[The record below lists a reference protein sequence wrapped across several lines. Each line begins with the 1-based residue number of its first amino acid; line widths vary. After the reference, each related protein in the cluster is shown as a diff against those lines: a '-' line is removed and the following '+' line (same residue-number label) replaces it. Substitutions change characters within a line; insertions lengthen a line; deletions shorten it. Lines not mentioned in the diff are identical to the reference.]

1 MHNRKKFFVSGA
13 IQGRVLAQLCSY
25 WLLYN
30 FLLWHATFLIEALP
44 SEGVPAP
51 LFERYAAFCSQHTIW
66 LVCMLFVFPVILWDM
81 VKLTHGVAGPLV
93 RLERVVRQMARGE
106 AVSTVVLREHDMLG
120 QFVEAL
126 NELIE
131 AHNRRLEAGNQTAAS
146 PSAPEAGEPES
157 HLLTA
162 SFRG

>member
-1 MHNRKKFFVSGA
+1 MYQRKKFFVSGA

-30 FLLWHATFLIEALP
+30 LLLWHATFLIETLP

-51 LFERYAAFCSQHTIW
+51 LVERYATFCSQHTVW
-66 LVCMLFVFPVILWDM
+66 LLCMAFVFPVILWDM
-81 VKLTHGVAGPLV
+81 VKVTHGVAGPLV

-106 AVSTVVLREHDMLG
+106 RAEKIVLRDRDMLG

-131 AHNRRLEAGNQTAAS
+131 SHNRGLDARNEAAAQKS
-146 PSAPEAGEPES
+146 PAANEPLLAAGS
-157 HLLTA
+157 R
-162 SFRG
+162 FQG